1 MILDAGRRFRLS
13 SPSHLIRFHYQMRE
27 NIYVCLDAHIIIPLS
42 PPFLVAYFSGGWNE
56 GSKLETRGRE
66 NEGGG
71 GNDLDGRIIMYHFTD
86 DPIGELRS
94 FTQGVDLRG
103 GAWKLT
109 ADPALQVAEF
119 TLALSNAI
127 IHEPVGYPGFR
138 DVME

>member
-1 MILDAGRRFRLS
+1 
-13 SPSHLIRFHYQMRE
+13 
-27 NIYVCLDAHIIIPLS
+27 
-42 PPFLVAYFSGGWNE
+42 
-56 GSKLETRGRE
+56 
-66 NEGGG
+66 
-71 GNDLDGRIIMYHFTD
+71 MYHFTD

-127 IHEPVGYPGFR
+127 NQEPVGYPGFR

>member
-1 MILDAGRRFRLS
+1 MPAAVSASPPLPTLFDFTTKCGKIYTFASMHIS
-13 SPSHLIRFHYQMRE
+13 SS
-27 NIYVCLDAHIIIPLS
+27 
-42 PPFLVAYFSGGWNE
+42 PFLVAYFSGGWNE
-56 GSKLETRGRE
+56 GSKLETRWRE

-71 GNDLDGRIIMYHFTD
+71 GNDLDGRTIMYHFTD

-109 ADPALQVAEF
+109 ADPTLQVAEF